1 MAITSSA
8 QWPSVTQRDL
18 SLVFVDQYRGWPSML
33 PLLYRFMDAEQG
45 TEYDLEAGDVGSVQL
60 FTGSINYTGFQEG
73 YKKSVQETQY
83 ALGLVVTRQLL
94 RNDLYGA
101 VRESVRNMAD
111 SFRQLRE
118 SQGAFPFV
126 NAFNGSFTTGDGL
139 SWCNSAHTSANGG
152 PSFSNTSTLPF
163 SAPNI
168 QTNRLAMKKLPSNV
182 GNVILNIPDM
192 LIVPMDLEDQAYE
205 ILESMGKVDTAMN
218 NRNYSEGR
226 YKLVVWD
233 NFLTSASNWWMANS
247 ARMNRELIWR
257 DWEKTTFMRSG
268 EFDTLATKWAGYT
281 SFGVSTVEPRYI
293 FGSSN

>member
-126 NAFNGSFTTGDGL
+126 NSFNGSFTTGDGL
-139 SWCNSAHTSANGG
+139 SLCNAAHTSANGG
-152 PSFSNTSTLPF
+152 PNFSNTSTLPF

-233 NFLTSASNWWMANS
+233 NFLTSTSNWWMANS